1 VERVK
6 GVGVVYAG
14 SEPTAIFRSEDA
26 GETWQ
31 ECKGLSDLPS
41 ASAWSFPP
49 RPETHHTRWI
59 ETDPHVE
66 GRLFVAVEAGA
77 LIRSLDAGVTW
88 QDWRPGGPYDT
99 HQLKTH
105 LRSAGRLYS
114 AAGDGYF
121 ESRDGGNTWKQLE
134 EGLRHKYLWSV
145 AVDSGD
151 ADNVIVSAAASPL
164 RSHGDSN
171 PESYVYRR
179 TGEQPWEK
187 IDRGLPGPAGQHSA
201 VLAAHPIEPGTFF
214 AAWERNIF
222 RSADAGASWERLDVS
237 LAEGSRVNE
246 MCALVVAEM

>member
-1 VERVK
+1 M
-6 GVGVVYAG
+6 A
-14 SEPTAIFRSEDA
+14 
-26 GETWQ
+26 
-31 ECKGLSDLPS
+31 
-41 ASAWSFPP
+41 
-49 RPETHHTRWI
+49 RPE
-59 ETDPHVE
+59 
-66 GRLFVAVEAGA
+66 A
-77 LIRSLDAGVTW
+77 
-88 QDWRPGGPYDT
+88 GGPYDT
-99 HQLKTH
+99 HQLQTQ

-179 TGEQPWEK
+179 AGEQPWEK

-237 LAEGSRVNE
+237 LPEGSRVNE